1 MYNQFSLEK
10 LILVIFNPPMF
21 GIGDGD
27 TIKLIF
33 NGDNWRAELDKQFQN
48 PDIEINFGV
57 SDE

>member
-10 LILVIFNPPMF
+10 LILVIYNPRKF
-21 GIGDGD
+21 GIGNGD
-27 TIKLIF
+27 TIELIF
-33 NGDNWRAELDKQFQN
+33 DGDNWRAELDKQFQN